1 MQVKGYV
8 ERIIFTSQ
16 DSGHTIMEI
25 SLSSQ
30 EIKRIAEENPDV
42 ENDLDDTLVCTGVLY
57 LIHPG
62 EYVVF
67 EGDFVMHSTY
77 GLQFKVTS
85 YEETQPEDET
95 TIERY
100 LGSGAIKGIG
110 PALAARIVRRFKTDT
125 FRIIEERPEELA
137 SIKGI
142 SERMAME
149 IADQVAEKR
158 DMRKAMLF
166 LGKLGIGMNLAVK
179 IYKAYGEELYKIVEE
194 NPYRLADD
202 IEGVGF
208 KIADEIAR
216 NAGVELS
223 SPFRIKSGIIY
234 TLMQAVANGH
244 TYLPM
249 DELLERASNI
259 LGTFIENAQDLLV
272 ELVIARKITVRK
284 VDEVDV
290 VYPSALYNTEL
301 AIAKKL
307 SELAINHYVDGE
319 AFLKKLSMIEAREN
333 IALDELQKE
342 AVKESVSNGVLV
354 VTGGPGTGKTTTINA
369 MIKYF
374 ENVGMDI
381 RLAAPTGRAA
391 KRMTEATGYDA
402 QTIHRLL
409 ELSGVLSEDS
419 SGAVFER
426 NEQNPLEADVII
438 IDEMSMVDVFLMN
451 NLLKAITVGTRLVLV
466 GDANQLPSVGPGNVL
481 RDIIDS
487 GKFSVVKLNKIFRQE
502 AAGDIVVNAHK
513 INKGEKFE
521 IGPSS
526 KEFPFIKRMDA
537 NSIINATVT
546 LIKEKLPKYTNSH
559 MNDIQ
564 VLTPTRKGNLGV
576 ERLNSVLQEY
586 LNPKTPN
593 KIEKELGGVIFRE
606 GDKVM
611 QIKNNY
617 KISWEIRG
625 KHGIPVEEGMGV
637 FNGDTGIIDN
647 VNLFLS
653 ELTVKFEDDKY
664 VTYSFKEAD
673 ELEHAYAVT
682 VHKSQGSEYPAV
694 VLPLLDG
701 PKMLMNKNILYTA
714 VTRAK
719 KCICVV
725 GDDRTFYEMVSNEN
739 EHKRYS
745 SLKLRI
751 MEVGL
756 SKEEY

>member
-67 EGDFVMHSTY
+67 EGNFVMHSTY

-259 LGTFIENAQDLLV
+259 LGTLIENAQDLLV

-307 SELAINHYVDGE
+307 SELAINHCVDGE
-319 AFLKKLSMIEAREN
+319 TFLKKLSMIEAREN
-333 IALDELQKE
+333 IALDKLQKE

-466 GDANQLPSVGPGNVL
+466 GDSNQLPSVGPGNVL

-617 KISWEIRG
+617 KISWEMRG

>member
-30 EIKRIAEENPDV
+30 EVKRIGEENPEV

-67 EGDFVMHSTY
+67 EGNFVVHPTY
-77 GLQFKVTS
+77 GLQFRVTS
-85 YEETQPEDET
+85 YEETQPEDEA

-110 PALAARIVRRFKTDT
+110 PALAARIVRRFKADT
-125 FRIIEERPEELA
+125 FKIIEERPEELA

-179 IYKAYGEELYKIVEE
+179 IYKTYGEELYKIVEE

-202 IEGVGF
+202 IDGVGF

-216 NAGVELS
+216 NAGMEMN
-223 SPFRIKSGIIY
+223 SPFRIKSGIFY
-234 TLMQAVANGH
+234 TLQQAISNGH

-249 DELLERASNI
+249 DELMERASNI
-259 LGTFIENAQDLLV
+259 LNAVIENPQDLLV
-272 ELVIARKITVRK
+272 EMVIARKIAIRK
-284 VDEVDV
+284 VEEMDV
-290 VYPSALYNTEL
+290 VYPSALYNTEM
-301 AIAKKL
+301 AVANKL
-307 SELAINHYVDGE
+307 LELANKYIVDD
-319 AFLKKLSMIEAREN
+319 ASFDKKMRLIESRED
-333 IALDELQKE
+333 ISLDSLQKK
-342 AVKESVSNGVLV
+342 AVKESLANGVLV

-374 ENVGMDI
+374 ENAGMDI
-381 RLAAPTGRAA
+381 KLAAPTGRAA

-426 NEQNPLEADVII
+426 NELNPLEADVII

-451 NLLKAITVGTRLVLV
+451 NLLKAVPVGTRLVLV

-481 RDIIDS
+481 KDIIDS
-487 GKFSVVKLNKIFRQE
+487 EMFSVVRLNKIFRQE

-513 INKGEKFE
+513 INKGECFD

-546 LIKEKLPKYTNSH
+546 LIKEKLPKYTDSH

-564 VLTPTRKGNLGV
+564 VLTPTRKGSLGV

-586 LNPKTPN
+586 LNPKAPN
-593 KIEKELGGVIFRE
+593 KVEKEIGGVIFRE

-625 KHGIPVEEGMGV
+625 KHGIAVEEGMGV

-701 PKMLMNKNILYTA
+701 PRMLMNRNILYTA

-751 MEVGL
+751 REVSL
-756 SKEEY
+756 SREE

>member
-1 MQVKGYV
+1 M
-8 ERIIFTSQ
+8 
-16 DSGHTIMEI
+16 
-25 SLSSQ
+25 
-30 EIKRIAEENPDV
+30 
-42 ENDLDDTLVCTGVLY
+42 
-57 LIHPG
+57 
-62 EYVVF
+62 
-67 EGDFVMHSTY
+67 
-77 GLQFKVTS
+77 
-85 YEETQPEDET
+85 
-95 TIERY
+95 
-100 LGSGAIKGIG
+100 
-110 PALAARIVRRFKTDT
+110 
-125 FRIIEERPEELA
+125 
-137 SIKGI
+137 
-142 SERMAME
+142 
-149 IADQVAEKR
+149 
-158 DMRKAMLF
+158 
-166 LGKLGIGMNLAVK
+166 
-179 IYKAYGEELYKIVEE
+179 
-194 NPYRLADD
+194 
-202 IEGVGF
+202 
-208 KIADEIAR
+208 
-216 NAGVELS
+216 
-223 SPFRIKSGIIY
+223 
-234 TLMQAVANGH
+234 
-244 TYLPM
+244 
-249 DELLERASNI
+249 
-259 LGTFIENAQDLLV
+259 
-272 ELVIARKITVRK
+272 VIARKITVRK

-307 SELAINHYVDGE
+307 SELAINHCVDGE
-319 AFLKKLSMIEAREN
+319 TFLKKLSMIEAREN
-333 IALDELQKE
+333 IALDKLQKE

-466 GDANQLPSVGPGNVL
+466 GDSNQLPSVGPGNVL

-617 KISWEIRG
+617 KISWEMRG

-647 VNLFLS
+647 VYLFLS
-653 ELTVKFEDDKY
+653 ELTVNFEDDKY